1 MIALE
6 KRCGQKMA
14 SMVPD
19 DYSRHIHWRRLRSSR
34 SPGLD
39 IYDQVIKSY
48 GSFGSYSFYMPYID
62 TFGLHKQKKEEMP
75 MRDIKK
81 QKNRKR
87 DTKGKRLFKELLIK
101 MMGEKPIEKEV

>member
-62 TFGLHKQKKEEMP
+62 TFGLHKQKKGGNAHERYKETE
-75 MRDIKK
+75 K
-81 QKNRKR
+81 QKKR
-87 DTKGKRLFKELLIK
+87 YKRQEAL
-101 MMGEKPIEKEV
+101 